1 MRKATVLTLITGIF
15 LQITAGL
22 YGVGESTLILGA
34 GSSWNAVVN
43 RSGIAEVSAIRPN
56 PVLTLSSVRPGN
68 DPYLDMA
75 LSFDEDRPESFTDL
89 TGHYQVSVSAALSAV
104 NYRWSRAGTGAALF
118 SGDSPLG
125 AQDQSL
131 PFARD
136 STGASRGF
144 SDLSEGPL
152 VITPRGQNAL
162 LSSGR
167 HFRDFSIEFWLYPLN
182 MENGEQIIS
191 WTSTRQTAQGAKTF
205 QRILCGAAKNRLS
218 WTFLDFFSSPDDSR
232 QMTLSL
238 SGSPVLP
245 RVWSHHLIRF
255 DSDTGLL
262 EYLVDGRLEGVV
274 YATSSGREGGE
285 LFCPVSGDG
294 GTLVLGKRFAGLM
307 DEFRLYGRYN
317 EAPQLSK
324 YSLQGGRIE
333 TRPLDLGERNS
344 RVLKIETLGG
354 NFSPGGKNP
363 RAAAIMQNE
372 YAGSGR
378 FRFANDS
385 MVQFFIR
392 AADSPYQWAAADT
405 GWIPFEPGL
414 EFSENMRGRYIQ
426 LAAAFYPSGDGEAA
440 PYLDEIRIL
449 YQRDDPPLPPSL
461 VTAIADDGAV
471 ELSWKASPDQDL
483 SGYLVYFGTAH
494 GEYFGESAI
503 LGVSP
508 INVGKRTSF
517 RIEGLKNGTLYYFTV
532 AAYDRNSTANAGMFS
547 REVSARPL
555 RMVE

>member
-1 MRKATVLTLITGIF
+1 MRKATVLTLIMGIF

-22 YGVGESTLILGA
+22 YGLGESTLVLGA
-34 GSSWNAVVN
+34 GAGWNAVVG
-43 RSGIAEVSAIRPN
+43 RFGIAEVPAIRPN
-56 PVLTLSSVRPGN
+56 PVLTLSSARPGD
-68 DPYLDMA
+68 DPYLDIA
-75 LSFDEDRPESFTDL
+75 LSFDEGRPELFADQ
-89 TGHYQVSVSAALSAV
+89 TGHYKVSASEALSAV

-125 AQDQSL
+125 AQDL
-131 PFARD
+131 PAGD
-136 STGASRGF
+136 ITGASRAF

-152 VITPRGQNAL
+152 VITPRRQDAL
-162 LSSGR
+162 LASGR
-167 HFRDFSIEFWLYPLN
+167 RFRDFSIEFWLYPLN
-182 MENGEQIIS
+182 MENGEQILS

-205 QRILCGAAKNRLS
+205 QRILCGAARNRLN
-218 WTFLDFFSSPDDSR
+218 WTFLDFFSSPDDSQ

-238 SGSPVLP
+238 SGSPVRP

-262 EYLVDGRLEGVV
+262 EYLVNGRLEGVV
-274 YATSSGREGGE
+274 YATSSGREGGD
-285 LFCPVSGDG
+285 LFCPVAGDG

-307 DEFRLYGRYN
+307 DEFRLSGRYN

-324 YSLQGGRIE
+324 YLLQGGRIE
-333 TRPLDLGERNS
+333 TRPLDLGEGNS

-354 NFSPGGKNP
+354 NFSPGGRNP
-363 RAAAIMQNE
+363 KAAAIMQNE

-392 AADSPYQWAAADT
+392 ASESPYQWAASDA
-405 GWIPFEPGL
+405 GWTPFEPGS

-461 VTAIADDGAV
+461 VTAIAADGAV

-483 SGYLVYFGTAH
+483 SGYLIYFGTAQ

-503 LGVSP
+503 LGSSP
-508 INVGKRTSF
+508 VNAGKRTSF
-517 RIEGLKNGTLYYFTV
+517 RVEGLKNGTLYYFTV